1 MIYKLSKDVN
11 ILFFAISIGDQCVSE
26 VLISS
31 LEYTARDKETQG
43 LNVMGGVK
51 GLNVVVLLLYKN

>member
-26 VLISS
+26 VLISG
-31 LEYTARDKETQG
+31 LEYTARDKETQV
-43 LNVMGGVK
+43 LIVK
-51 GLNVVVLLLYKN
+51 GGG